1 MTAGA
6 LERLSSLVRNCV
18 SSGAPRQVLVLRI
31 DRLPVSLSR
40 PHHLRLADTALKPL
54 LRASRAELF
63 HLPGPRWVVA
73 WRGDAEDALLEA
85 VDTLDHLLQGSGITL
100 PELAVLYELPD
111 QADLLL
117 EALGGDGP
125 AMPDP
130 EPNPGYHPLDPALL
144 TLLEASLAQAD
155 VTRFARRRSIW
166 QLGREAPVLAWEE
179 RTLSV
184 RELADGLVPGHD
196 LTAEPWLFRRLTRT
210 LDRRMLALLASPG
223 ELREAGPFAIELN
236 VASLMSS
243 EFLRFDA
250 NLPPGLRGNVTLSLP
265 PADVIADPRAF
276 AFASAFVRS
285 LGYRLLLRNATPELL
300 AVLAPA
306 ARVFDLLQLPWDEGL
321 AERMAKLGNFANPE
335 QMVLTGCTTRHGIAW
350 GRGLGLRHFSGS
362 MADRVGLGEPAAAA

>member
-1 MTAGA
+1 MTGSA
-6 LERLSSLVRNCV
+6 LERLKSLARNCA
-18 SSGAPRQVLVLRI
+18 SSGAPRQILMLRI

-63 HLPGPRWVVA
+63 HLPGPRWAVA
-73 WRGDAEDALLEA
+73 WRGYAEDALLEA
-85 VDTLDHLLQGSGITL
+85 VDLLDHLMQGSGIPL
-100 PELAVLYELPD
+100 SDLAVIYELPGH
-111 QADLLL
+111 ADLLL
-117 EALGGDGP
+117 EALGDDGP
-125 AMPDP
+125 VMPAA
-130 EPNPGYHPLDPALL
+130 EPHGDFPPLDPALL

-155 VTRFARRRSIW
+155 VTRFARRRATW
-166 QLGREAPVLAWEE
+166 QIGREAPVLAWEE

-196 LTAEPWLFRRLTRT
+196 LMAEPWLFRRLTRT

-223 ELREAGPFAIELN
+223 ELQAAGPFAIELN
-236 VASLMSS
+236 VASLVSA

-250 NLPPGLRGNVTLSLP
+250 HLLPRLRGNVILSLA

-285 LGYRLLLRNATPELL
+285 SAYRLLLRDATPELL
-300 AVLAPA
+300 AVLAPV
-306 ARVFDLLQLPWDEGL
+306 AREFDWLQLPWDEAL
-321 AERMAKLGNFANPE
+321 AKRPGSLGGGDRAE
-335 QMVLTGCTTRHGIAW
+335 QIVLTGCNTHGAIAW
-350 GRGLGLRHFSGS
+350 GRGAGLCYFSGP